1 VWRWGTVE
9 SGGRQPRSAAP
20 ASAQADATATPDTGG
35 LSARPAGG
43 LRLATLLLLF
53 GASLVV
59 PTLVATGLLLVREA
73 RTQSEQLDRRVEQV
87 AGDLADDI
95 DRQLDLMMATL
106 TVFAGSPQLAGG
118 ELQAFHERATAA
130 LHPLGL
136 ELLYRD
142 LDGQQL
148 LNTRVPWGTPLPRRQ
163 LPEIDDAVRATL
175 KPHFSDVLVGA
186 VAGRPVVTLT
196 VPVLIGGTLRGF
208 LHMSINSERLLA
220 LMKGQQL
227 PPEWN
232 TGLSDRNGVIIARL
246 LRHDD
251 FVGTK
256 LPEELRMQ
264 SRQEAGAFRTT
275 NIEGVETIRAATVSP
290 KTGWL
295 VSANVPASVARAT
308 FVANLWSMA
317 GVAIALA
324 LLALGLAL
332 LVARLIARPIQAIAG
347 FAVMVENERI
357 PPPLHSPVR
366 EANEVAAALRL
377 ASERLQDRSRALRQT
392 LDRFNIALRGADIIV
407 FVQDTER
414 RFIWISDSDDAFR
427 RDLMGHREEDAL
439 PPESHDAAIM
449 LRQRALSTGQPQEG
463 EVPMGTGNDARF
475 FRVRVEPMYDQEG
488 EMVGLLGVSA
498 EITALKREQQRNTV
512 LVRELAHRSKN
523 LLAVVQAI
531 AHETLRAAQGMDK
544 GAAPKSQD
552 DFMERFGAR
561 LSALARL
568 QDLVVSGARGGVELR
583 ELVTSQLAP
592 FAEPGPRLEIDG
604 PSLRLR
610 PEAANALGM
619 ALHEL
624 ATNAAK
630 YGCLSGAAGAVSVAW
645 RFDPD
650 ADGTRRFRLSWRE
663 HGGPPVVSPARRGFG
678 SSVVVDMAAA
688 TLMARVSLDYPT
700 EGAHWQVDAPATNVV
715 E

>member
-1 VWRWGTVE
+1 
-9 SGGRQPRSAAP
+9 
-20 ASAQADATATPDTGG
+20 
-35 LSARPAGG
+35 
-43 LRLATLLLLF
+43 
-53 GASLVV
+53 
-59 PTLVATGLLLVREA
+59 
-73 RTQSEQLDRRVEQV
+73 
-87 AGDLADDI
+87 
-95 DRQLDLMMATL
+95 
-106 TVFAGSPQLAGG
+106 
-118 ELQAFHERATAA
+118 
-130 LHPLGL
+130 
-136 ELLYRD
+136 
-142 LDGQQL
+142 
-148 LNTRVPWGTPLPRRQ
+148 
-163 LPEIDDAVRATL
+163 
-175 KPHFSDVLVGA
+175 VLVGA

-251 FVGTK
+251 FVGTE
-256 LPEELRMQ
+256 LPEELRTQ
-264 SRQEAGAFRTT
+264 SRREAGAFRTT
-275 NIEGVETIRAATVSP
+275 NIEGVETIRAATVSA

-439 PPESHDAAIM
+439 PPESHDSAIM

-531 AHETLRAAQGMDK
+531 AHETLRTQGADK
-544 GAAPKSQD
+544 GAAQKSQD

-630 YGCLSGAAGAVSVAW
+630 YGCLSGAAGAVSIAW

-663 HGGPPVVSPARRGFG
+663 RGGPLVMSPARRGFG

-688 TLMARVSLDYPT
+688 TLKARVSLDYPT

>member
-1 VWRWGTVE
+1 MWRLGTVE
-9 SGGRQPRSAAP
+9 SDGRQPHSAAP
-20 ASAQADATATPDTGG
+20 ASPQADPAAAPDTAPA
-35 LSARPAGG
+35 SARPAGG

-59 PTLVATGLLLVREA
+59 PTLVATGLLLEREA
-73 RTQSEQLDRRVEQV
+73 RTETEQLERRVEQV

-95 DRQLDLMMATL
+95 DRQLELMAATL
-106 TVFAGSPQLAGG
+106 SVLAGSPQLATG
-118 ELQAFHERATAA
+118 ELQAFHERAAA
-130 LHPLGL
+130 TLHPLGL
-136 ELLYRD
+136 QLLYRG

-148 LNTRVPWGTPLPRRQ
+148 LNTRVPWGTPLPRRP
-163 LPEIDDAVRATL
+163 LPEIDDAVRTTL
-175 KPHFSDVLVGA
+175 KPHYSDMLVGA
-186 VAGRPVVTLT
+186 VAQRPVVTLT
-196 VPVLIGGTLRGF
+196 VPVLIEGALRGF
-208 LHMSINSERLLA
+208 LHMSIDSERLLA
-220 LMKGQQL
+220 ILKGQHL
-227 PPEWN
+227 PPSWN

-246 LRHDD
+246 VRHDD

-256 LPEELRMQ
+256 LPDELRAQ
-264 SRQEAGAFRTT
+264 SRREIGAFRTT
-275 NIEGVETIRAATVSP
+275 NIEGVETVRAATVSARS
-290 KTGWL
+290 GWL
-295 VSANVPASVARAT
+295 VSANVPASVVRAA

-332 LVARLIARPIQAIAG
+332 FVARLIARPIQAIAD
-347 FAVMVENERI
+347 FAVMVENEHI
-357 PPPLHSPVR
+357 PPPLRSPVR
-366 EANEVAAALRL
+366 EANEVASALRL
-377 ASERLQDRSRALRQT
+377 ASERLQDRTRALRQT

-414 RFIWISDSDDAFR
+414 RFTWISDSDDAFR
-427 RDLMGHREEDAL
+427 QDLLGHREEDAL
-439 PPESHDAAIM
+439 PPESQDAAIV
-449 LRQRALSTGQPQEG
+449 LRQRALATGQPQEG
-463 EVPMGTGNDARF
+463 EVPMGTGNEARF
-475 FRVRVEPMYDQEG
+475 FRVRVEPMHGPEG

-531 AHETLRAAQGMDK
+531 AHETMRTGQGMDK
-544 GAAPKSQD
+544 GTVQKGQD

-583 ELVTSQLAP
+583 ELVISQLVP
-592 FAEPGPRLEIDG
+592 FAEPGPRLEVDG

-630 YGCLSGAAGAVSVAW
+630 YGCLSGPQGTVSIAW

-663 HGGPPVVSPARRGFG
+663 RGGPPVAAPARRGFG
-678 SSVVVDMAAA
+678 RSVVVEMTAA
-688 TLMARVSLDYPT
+688 TLNGRASLDYPA
-700 EGAHWQVDAPATNVV
+700 EGAHWQVDAPATNIVD
-715 E
+715 

>member
-1 VWRWGTVE
+1 MWRSGTVE
-9 SGGRQPRSAAP
+9 SDGRQPRSAAP
-20 ASAQADATATPDTGG
+20 ASKQADAAATPDRPP
-35 LSARPAGG
+35 LASRPASG

-59 PTLVATGLLLVREA
+59 PALLATGLLLVREA

-87 AGDLADDI
+87 VGDLADDI
-95 DRQLDLMMATL
+95 DRQLDLMVATL
-106 TVFAGSPQLAGG
+106 TVFAGSPQLATG
-118 ELQAFHERATAA
+118 ELQALHERAAA
-130 LHPLGL
+130 TLHPLGL
-136 ELLYRD
+136 ELLFRD

-148 LNTRVPWGTPLPRRQ
+148 LNTRVPWGTALPRRQ
-163 LPEIDDAVRATL
+163 LPEIDDTVRTTL
-175 KPHFSDVLVGA
+175 KPHFSDVLTGS

-251 FVGTK
+251 FVGTR
-256 LPEELRMQ
+256 LPEELRTQ
-264 SRQEAGAFRTT
+264 SRREAGAFRTT
-275 NIEGVETIRAATVSP
+275 NIEGVETIRAATVSARS
-290 KTGWL
+290 GWL
-295 VSANVPASVARAT
+295 VSANVPASLARAT
-308 FVANLWSMA
+308 FIANLWSMA

-414 RFIWISDSDDAFR
+414 RFTWISDSDDTFR
-427 RDLMGHREEDAL
+427 RNMIGNREEDAL
-439 PPESHDAAIM
+439 PPELHDAAIM
-449 LRQRALSTGQPQEG
+449 LRQRALATGQPQEG
-463 EVPMGTGNDARF
+463 EVPMGTGSDARY

-531 AHETLRAAQGMDK
+531 AHETLRTGRGMDQGTARK
-544 GAAPKSQD
+544 GQD

-568 QDLVVSGARGGVELR
+568 QDLVVSGARGGVELH

-592 FAEPGPRLEIDG
+592 FAAPGPRLEIDG

-630 YGCLSGAAGAVSVAW
+630 YGCLSGAQGTASIAW

-650 ADGTRRFRLSWRE
+650 ADGMRRFRLSWRE
-663 HGGPPVVSPARRGFG
+663 RGGPPVASPARRGFG

-688 TLMARVSLDYPT
+688 TLNARVSLDYPA
-700 EGAHWQVDAPATNVV
+700 EGVHWQVDAPATNVV

>member
-1 VWRWGTVE
+1 VWRLGSVE
-9 SGGRQPRSAAP
+9 LDGRQPRSAAP
-20 ASAQADATATPDTGG
+20 ATPQANPAVTSNNPSFA
-35 LSARPAGG
+35 ARPAGG

-59 PTLVATGLLLVREA
+59 PALVATGLLLLREA

-95 DRQLDLMMATL
+95 DRQLDLMVATL
-106 TVFAGSPQLAGG
+106 MVFAGSPQLATG
-118 ELQAFHERATAA
+118 ELQVLHERATAA

-148 LNTRVPWGTPLPRRQ
+148 MNTRVPWGTPLPRRP
-163 LPEIDDAVRATL
+163 LPEIDDTVRATL
-175 KPHFSDVLVGA
+175 KPHFSDVLTGS

-196 VPVLIGGTLRGF
+196 VPVLTGGMLRGF

-256 LPEELRMQ
+256 LPDELRSQ
-264 SRQEAGAFRTT
+264 SRREAGAFRTT
-275 NIEGVETIRAATVSP
+275 NVEGVETIRAATVSARS
-290 KTGWL
+290 GWL
-295 VSANVPASVARAT
+295 VTANVPASLARAT
-308 FVANLWSMA
+308 LVANLWSMA

-414 RFIWISDSDDAFR
+414 RFTWISDSDDAFR
-427 RDLMGHREEDAL
+427 RDMIGNREEDAL

-449 LRQRALSTGQPQEG
+449 LRQRALATGQPQEG
-463 EVPMGTGNDARF
+463 EVPMGTGGDARF

-531 AHETLRAAQGMDK
+531 AHETLRTGGGMDK
-544 GAAPKSQD
+544 GNAQKGQD

-568 QDLVVSGARGGVELR
+568 QDLVVSGARGGVELH

-592 FAEPGPRLEIDG
+592 FAAPGPRLEIDG

-630 YGCLSGAAGAVSVAW
+630 YGCLSGAKGTVSIAW

-650 ADGTRRFRLSWRE
+650 ADGMRRFRLSWRE
-663 HGGPPVVSPARRGFG
+663 RGGPPVASPARRGFG
-678 SSVVVDMAAA
+678 SSVVVGMAAA
-688 TLMARVSLDYPT
+688 TLNARVSLEYPA